1 MCILEICFLES
12 FIVSKRVYL
21 TLLHGC
27 PKMCVAVVHHLL
39 YQHMMK
45 WEVRFLPE
53 YTL

>member
-1 MCILEICFLES
+1 MLSLEICFLES
-12 FIVSKRVYL
+12 VIVSKRVYL
-21 TLLHGC
+21 TLLHGG

-39 YQHMMK
+39 YQNMTK